1 MLRDN
6 NLNDPCIM
14 VIKRGS
20 GSGLTVGRLN
30 TICSFTR
37 VCIKDKLSEMSM
49 EVAVLP
55 RNSKSGGFSR
65 PGDSGSA
72 VIDGKGRFAGLLTG
86 GAGVTDVSDC
96 TYLTSINFLLKRMLE
111 HGLKANLYPSLG

>member
-1 MLRDN
+1 
-6 NLNDPCIM
+6 
-14 VIKRGS
+14 
-20 GSGLTVGRLN
+20 
-30 TICSFTR
+30 
-37 VCIKDKLSEMSM
+37 MSK

-55 RNSKSGGFSR
+55 YNSKSDAFSG

-86 GAGVTDVSDC
+86 GAGNTEDFDC

-111 HGLKANLYPSLG
+111 HGLKANLSPSL

>member
-1 MLRDN
+1 MTHA
-6 NLNDPCIM
+6 IM

-37 VCIKDKLSEMSM
+37 VCIKDKLSEM
-49 EVAVLP
+49 EGVAVLP

-72 VIDGKGRFAGLLTG
+72 VVDGKGRLAGLLTKG
-86 GAGVTDVSDC
+86 TLSGKNDESDC
-96 TYLTSINFLLKRMLE
+96 TYITPIDFLLKCMLKS
-111 HGLKANLYPSLG
+111 GVKANLSPSLSRQ